1 MSVHKKLVEL
11 ELKNLD
17 LLTQLNK
24 SEIKIN
30 SLKKIISQ
38 IKKKVTFYIPTYNS
52 DKTLEPCLNSVLN
65 QSITPS
71 EIIIVDANRHI
82 EFSNNLIKKIKKNSE
97 ISVRIIHQDP
107 TNPNIKKG
115 LAAARNI
122 AILNSKFDFIA
133 SCDSDV
139 ALDKHWLEY
148 NLIHFFDNNI
158 AGVCGN
164 MHERKTNIF
173 DKWRSIHMKQNWGN
187 KQIINPPFLF
197 GSNNIFR
204 KKVLEQIKYN
214 ENFLTNYEDV
224 DISNKIKKKG
234 LKLIYEPKSKA
245 THLRQDNLKS
255 LLNSYYNW
263 NFFSYPIPNN
273 IFNLILKLCFFNVS
287 KSIKLIIND
296 ILNLRTNLIFI
307 SLEIYFYNSNNDLIY
322 FKNSIKGK

>member
-1 MSVHKKLVEL
+1 
-11 ELKNLD
+11 
-17 LLTQLNK
+17 
-24 SEIKIN
+24 
-30 SLKKIISQ
+30 
-38 IKKKVTFYIPTYNS
+38 
-52 DKTLEPCLNSVLN
+52 
-65 QSITPS
+65 
-71 EIIIVDANRHI
+71 
-82 EFSNNLIKKIKKNSE
+82 
-97 ISVRIIHQDP
+97 
-107 TNPNIKKG
+107 
-115 LAAARNI
+115 
-122 AILNSKFDFIA
+122 
-133 SCDSDV
+133 
-139 ALDKHWLEY
+139 
-148 NLIHFFDNNI
+148 
-158 AGVCGN
+158 
-164 MHERKTNIF
+164 
-173 DKWRSIHMKQNWGN
+173 MKQNWGN